1 MATLLIQSLAAFFFT
16 LVSIAALAKIAGKI
30 GLVDLPTSRK
40 RHSGSV
46 PLVGGIAITC
56 TLLMGIFIWA
66 DGNTTLI
73 MVKGKEALWIFMGCA
88 VFLVI
93 AGALDD
99 LLDLGVFVRVGS
111 EVLVALTVIEVLD
124 LRVGNL
130 GNLLSFGTISLTPF
144 VAYPFTVIAIFGVIN
159 AFNMLDGVDG
169 LLASLVLLELAAFH
183 IFTETSPGLISLFV
197 GGSLLAFLVSNLELT
212 KFIPKTFL
220 GDAGSRLLGFIVVC
234 MLLAAASDQVGKEK
248 IIQPATALFLIA
260 LPLFDMVFITV
271 RRVLRGAS
279 PFSADR
285 GHIHH
290 LLQDLGFSD
299 RRALVFIIFLG
310 LSLNLL
316 GLMLHRSAIAEHHQ
330 FAIYCGSFALY
341 CLMASQAWRVVEE
354 FKETT
359 KTSVA
364 SEKQESP

>member
-159 AFNMLDGVDG
+159 AFNM
-169 LLASLVLLELAAFH
+169 
-183 IFTETSPGLISLFV
+183 
-197 GGSLLAFLVSNLELT
+197 
-212 KFIPKTFL
+212 
-220 GDAGSRLLGFIVVC
+220 
-234 MLLAAASDQVGKEK
+234 
-248 IIQPATALFLIA
+248 
-260 LPLFDMVFITV
+260 
-271 RRVLRGAS
+271 
-279 PFSADR
+279 
-285 GHIHH
+285 
-290 LLQDLGFSD
+290 
-299 RRALVFIIFLG
+299 
-310 LSLNLL
+310 
-316 GLMLHRSAIAEHHQ
+316 
-330 FAIYCGSFALY
+330 
-341 CLMASQAWRVVEE
+341 
-354 FKETT
+354 
-359 KTSVA
+359 
-364 SEKQESP
+364 